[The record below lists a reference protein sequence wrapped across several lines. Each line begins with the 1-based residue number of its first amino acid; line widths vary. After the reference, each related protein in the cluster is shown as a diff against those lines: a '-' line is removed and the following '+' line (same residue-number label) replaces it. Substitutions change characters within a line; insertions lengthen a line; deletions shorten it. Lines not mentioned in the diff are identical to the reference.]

1 MAVLT
6 MHNNDRFRL
15 FITSIN
21 GQDNVQSLKFR
32 IKELFMTVK

>member
-6 MHNNDRFRL
+6 MHNNDQFSL
-15 FITSIN
+15 FIASIN
-21 GQDNVQSLKFR
+21 GQDNVQSLKFH